1 MMEDRIRNLELENS
15 RLRERIKEM
24 EELEVVKG
32 EMDVVKGRNHELES
46 ELRLVNKKKVDLEAK
61 VEELERSIETAAA
74 SSSGDVTEV
83 KLRSEKMSIE
93 IDQWKQKAEM
103 SEKRAAEA
111 LDAQLLA
118 QGEFSL
124 CLIAVINCHCI
135 LERHA
140 TVFCKKRND
149 FFIRVK
155 LKYSDNYLLVSIFH
169 SFVCDSLMFTLF
181 ILFKRIFFW

>member
-1 MMEDRIRNLELENS
+1 MLESNGGDSSLDGSMMEDRIRNLELENS

-118 QGEFSL
+118 QGKFT
-124 CLIAVINCHCI
+124 A
-135 LERHA
+135 
-140 TVFCKKRND
+140 
-149 FFIRVK
+149 
-155 LKYSDNYLLVSIFH
+155 H
-169 SFVCDSLMFTLF
+169 SFYVKKVRYYNFLCVHYE
-181 ILFKRIFFW
+181 R